1 MVSFLFGCVEVI
13 DEFLDIGRFSPNR
26 SRKPLFLQKLPQCS
40 LNIELHLRNSQKYRM
55 GIRCFSNVWWV
66 ANVQYF
72 KLQFVTSLCV
82 HLLLWSH
89 RSYQF
94 SAYDLIVTFVLSSG
108 LNLEL
113 NIEQDEYL
121 DSFTPEAGVRV
132 DITNEGQMPFPLE
145 RGLSL
150 APGFATAI
158 GLRKVWRVFCY
169 LY

>member
-13 DEFLDIGRFSPNR
+13 DEFLNIGRFIPNG
-26 SRKPLFLQKLPQCS
+26 SRKPQFLQKLPQCS
-40 LNIELHLRNSQKYRM
+40 LNNELHLRNSQKYRM

-82 HLLLWSH
+82 HLLLDH
-89 RSYQF
+89 IG
-94 SAYDLIVTFVLSSG
+94 LISFLRMILVTFVLSSG

-132 DITNEGQMPFPLE
+132 DITNQGQMPFPLE